1 MRVCTL
7 SSKLMFQNM
16 VMGLKKVV
24 IFENVL
30 MAGKGMRIRLLIML
44 FAG

>member
-1 MRVCTL
+1 MRACTL
-7 SSKLMFQNM
+7 SSKLMFQNV
-16 VMGLKKVV
+16 VMALKKVV

-30 MAGKGMRIRLLIML
+30 MTGKGMRIRLLIML